1 MLILRYN
8 EKTKIL
14 LRRKL
19 KMENQVWVKVSL
31 FLKELR
37 CEDIKRNSI
46 IHLESCQKEKKALKI
61 FRQVWEKEQKNLS
74 ELQQR
79 TICNYIE
86 QMQTVSFEEQQEAY
100 CQGIID
106 CVQILSGL
114 GLLETDGKIE
124 GTIEKLN

>member
-106 CVQILSGL
+106 CIQMLFGL
-114 GLLETDGKIE
+114 GIMETDKKIIQV
-124 GTIEKLN
+124 IEKIK

>member
-1 MLILRYN
+1 
-8 EKTKIL
+8 
-14 LRRKL
+14 
-19 KMENQVWVKVSL
+19 MESQVWVKVSL

-79 TICNYIE
+79 AICNYIE
-86 QMQTVSFEEQQEAY
+86 QIQAVSFEEQQEA
-100 CQGIID
+100 CGNHCTSDPQVFAGIQA
-106 CVQILSGL
+106 VGM
-114 GLLETDGKIE
+114 
-124 GTIEKLN
+124 

>member
-1 MLILRYN
+1 
-8 EKTKIL
+8 
-14 LRRKL
+14 
-19 KMENQVWVKVSL
+19 MESQVWVKVSL

-79 TICNYIE
+79 AICNYIE
-86 QMQTVSFEEQQEAY
+86 QMQAVSFEEQQEA
-100 CQGIID
+100 C
-106 CVQILSGL
+106 
-114 GLLETDGKIE
+114 
-124 GTIEKLN
+124 

>member
-1 MLILRYN
+1 
-8 EKTKIL
+8 
-14 LRRKL
+14 
-19 KMENQVWVKVSL
+19 MESQVWVKVSL

-79 TICNYIE
+79 AICNYIE
-86 QMQTVSFEEQQEAY
+86 QIEYSCAMKSHFRK
-100 CQGIID
+100 
-106 CVQILSGL
+106 SGNQMS
-114 GLLETDGKIE
+114 GKWKSSCASLLA
-124 GTIEKLN
+124 